1 MNAFEFLSS
10 VGGVAKVGLL
20 RAHGHTPADLKKLE
34 GAYQPRHGIW
44 ALPSADSE
52 FVFALVNNGLITCA
66 SAAVRYGLWLKDKPG
81 RLHLATRH
89 NRGRGFIRHGGSR
102 LGSESHMPV
111 ASLEDTVIHA
121 LTCLPEVDAIAVA
134 QSAMKNRGVSRD
146 VLEGELRAKYFGNAR
161 KRLRMADGLSESV
174 PEISARL
181 LFESEGLSFRRQVRI
196 PGVGRVDTLIDG
208 WLIVEVNGYQFHS
221 SRDAWRKDMGRLNAA
236 QERGF
241 TILSF
246 APEQIWRSPD
256 DVMAQIHGFLARG
269 RPHTRPCP

>member
-20 RAHGHTPADLKKLE
+20 KAHGHTPADLRKLE

-44 ALPSADSE
+44 ALPSADTE
-52 FVFALVNNGLITCA
+52 FVSALVNNGLLTCA

-81 RLHLATRH
+81 RLHLATKH
-89 NRGRGFIRHGGSR
+89 NRGRGFIRHGGLR
-102 LGSESHMPV
+102 LGSESYVPV

-121 LTCLPEVDAIAVA
+121 LTCLPDVDAIAVA
-134 QSAMKNRGVSRD
+134 QSAMKNRGVPRD
-146 VLEGELRAKYFGNAR
+146 VLEGELRANYFGNAR
-161 KRLRMADGLSESV
+161 KRLRQADGLSESV

-181 LFESEGLSFRRQVRI
+181 LFEAAGLSFERQVQI

-221 SRDAWRKDMGRLNAA
+221 SREAWRKDMGRLNAA
-236 QERGF
+236 QAMGYRV
-241 TILSF
+241 LSF
-246 APEQIWRSPD
+246 SPEQIWNSPEL
-256 DVMAQIHGFLARG
+256 VLGQIRACLGLG
-269 RPHTRPCP
+269 RPRDGR

>member
-20 RAHGHTPADLKKLE
+20 RAHGHTTADLRKLE

-44 ALPSADSE
+44 ALPSADTE
-52 FVFALVNNGLITCA
+52 FVVALVNNGLLTCA

-81 RLHLATRH
+81 RLHLATKH
-89 NRGRGFIRHGGSR
+89 NRGRGFIRHGGPR
-102 LGSESHMPV
+102 LGPELHVPV

-134 QSAMKNRGVSRD
+134 QSAIKNRGVSRD
-146 VLEGELRAKYFGNAR
+146 VLEGELRANYFGNAR

-196 PGVGRVDTLIDG
+196 SGVGRVDTLIDG

-221 SRDAWRKDMGRLNAA
+221 SRDAWRKDMARLNAA
-236 QERGF
+236 QARGF
-241 TILSF
+241 NILSF
-246 APEQIWRSPD
+246 APEQIWSSPD
-256 DVMAQIHGFLARG
+256 DVMEQIRGFLARG